1 MKSVSETTVDL
12 LIVGQGVAGS
22 ALAWQALRRHL
33 KIHVISSPTEW
44 PPSASQVGAGLIT
57 PITGSRLALAW
68 RFSEFRSSALDLYR
82 FVARETKRDCW
93 RNRPALRWL
102 TIAEEELW
110 LSRLQKFPASAN
122 YLQPVE
128 SDLVTSREHGIHG
141 PAGSKPYVMP
151 EAARVLMPVFLEATE
166 RWLTET
172 SCLSRVEFKPLDLI
186 WDDVA
191 RHWKWRSIAA
201 QRIVLCTGY
210 TPQLIRLPFLA
221 AKGELMEIEL
231 PGARKDYSWHGGIW
245 MTPQEQDRWL
255 VGATYD
261 PQHLD
266 YEITSEAR
274 LELSGGLAQWGIRNP
289 QICSQQ
295 AAIRPALP
303 GQMPAIGW
311 SLPESILGRIS
322 EVTWPQEKN
331 CGVINGLGSRG
342 ALWAPLL
349 ANWLLDAM
357 AGQPLPPEIN
367 LTRFLK
373 S

>member
-1 MKSVSETTVDL
+1 MSETTVDL

-22 ALAWQALRRHL
+22 ALAWQALRRQL
-33 KIHVISSPTEW
+33 RIHVISSPAPW
-44 PPSASQVGAGLIT
+44 PISASQVGAGLIT

-68 RFSEFRSSALDLYR
+68 RFAEFRSSALDLYR
-82 FVARETKRDCW
+82 FVANETNRDCW

-102 TIAEEELW
+102 TTAEEELW
-110 LSRLQKFPASAN
+110 LSRCHKFPASAN
-122 YLQPVE
+122 YLQPIEEDFVA
-128 SDLVTSREHGIHG
+128 SREHGIHG
-141 PAGSKPYVMP
+141 PVGTKPYVMP
-151 EAARVLMPVFLEATE
+151 EAARVLLPVFLEATE
-166 RWLTET
+166 KCLRET
-172 SCLSRVEFKPLDLI
+172 SCISRAEFKPFDLL
-186 WDDVA
+186 WDEVA
-191 RHWKWRSIAA
+191 CHWQWKSIAA
-201 QRIVLCTGY
+201 RRIVLCTGY
-210 TPQLIRLPFLA
+210 TPELIRLPFLA

-274 LELSGGLAQWGIRNP
+274 LELTGGLAQWGIRNP

-295 AAIRPALP
+295 AAIRPAFP

-311 SLPESILGRIS
+311 NLPESILGRVS

-357 AGQPLPPEIN
+357 EGQPLPPEIN